1 MAGPIRDL
9 RLCGLSL
16 ESEKE
21 IDIPGYGNCTATER
35 STDVYCVHSPV
46 MKEQRAAAFMNVIAL
61 LKEMHRAGEMSFGQL
76 GVLTELHLNKRY
88 SVHRELRA
96 AIYIGILLISAGMG
110 LTIRQY
116 FAQLGDIAIVG
127 SLTIG
132 TLAAFGYCFL
142 KGKPWSHGEVESPN
156 ILFDYV
162 LLFGCTLY
170 AADVGYIETQ
180 FHLLG
185 DSWHNY
191 LLVSAALFFFLAYRF
206 DNRLVLSMALST
218 LAAWFGFQLSMRFLT
233 FHNYYRESAIAY
245 SLVTFAA
252 GSLSNRLAVKKHFFD
267 IYLNF
272 TVHFLLAA
280 LLTGVTE
287 YRFSSW
293 HLPAMSVSIAAVAVY
308 SMRTRR
314 FLYLLYAILYGYACL
329 SVVALEF
336 IDGTAAMYLY
346 GIVSSL
352 TVMGLIFILSRRF
365 KEGT

>member
-1 MAGPIRDL
+1 
-9 RLCGLSL
+9 
-16 ESEKE
+16 
-21 IDIPGYGNCTATER
+21 
-35 STDVYCVHSPV
+35 
-46 MKEQRAAAFMNVIAL
+46 MNVTSL
-61 LKEMHRAGEMSFGQL
+61 LKEMHRAGTLSSGQL
-76 GVLTELHLNKRY
+76 DVLTELHLKKRY
-88 SVHRELRA
+88 SIHQELRA
-96 AIYIGILLISAGMG
+96 AIYFGVLLITAGVG

-127 SLTIG
+127 SLTVG
-132 TLAAFGYCFL
+132 ALGAFLYCFM
-142 KGKPWSHGEVESPN
+142 KGKPWSGGEVESPN

-180 FHLLG
+180 FHVLG

-191 LLVSAALFFFLAYRF
+191 LLVSTALFFFLAYRF

-218 LAAWFGFQLSMRFLT
+218 LAAWFGFQLSARFLS
-233 FHNYYRESAIAY
+233 FYQYYRESAIAY
-245 SLVTFAA
+245 SLVTFAV
-252 GSLSNRLAVKKHFFD
+252 GSILHRLAVKKHFFD

-272 TVHFLLAA
+272 TVHFLLVA
-280 LLTGVTE
+280 LLSGVAQ

-293 HLPAMSVSIAAVAVY
+293 HLPAMAAAIAAVTVY

-314 FLYLLYAILYGYACL
+314 FLYMLYAILYGYACL
-329 SVVALEF
+329 SVVAIEF
-336 IDGTAAMYLY
+336 ISGTAAMYLY

-352 TVMGLIFILSRRF
+352 TVIGLIFILSRRF

>member
-1 MAGPIRDL
+1 
-9 RLCGLSL
+9 
-16 ESEKE
+16 
-21 IDIPGYGNCTATER
+21 
-35 STDVYCVHSPV
+35 
-46 MKEQRAAAFMNVIAL
+46 MNVISL
-61 LKEMHRAGEMSFGQL
+61 LKEMHRAGTLSPVQL
-76 GVLTELHLNKRY
+76 DVLTELHLKKRC
-88 SVHRELRA
+88 SVHQELRA
-96 AIYIGILLISAGMG
+96 AIYIGVLLITAGVG

-116 FAQLGDIAIVG
+116 FAQLGDIAIIG
-127 SLTIG
+127 SLTAG
-132 TLAAFGYCFL
+132 ALASFLYCFL
-142 KGKPWSHGEVESPN
+142 KGKSWSRGEVESPN

-170 AADVGYIETQ
+170 AANVGYIETQ
-180 FHLLG
+180 FHVLG

-218 LAAWFGFQLSMRFLT
+218 LAAWFGFQLSARFVS

-245 SLVTFAA
+245 SLVTFAL

-272 TVHFLLAA
+272 TIHFLLVA
-280 LLTGVTE
+280 LLSGVVE

-293 HLPAMSVSIAAVAVY
+293 HLPAMAAAIAAVAVW

-314 FLYLLYAILYGYACL
+314 FLYMLYAILYGYAGL

-336 IDGTAAMYLY
+336 INGMGAVYLY

-352 TVMGLIFILSRRF
+352 TVIGLIFILSRRL

>member
-1 MAGPIRDL
+1 
-9 RLCGLSL
+9 
-16 ESEKE
+16 
-21 IDIPGYGNCTATER
+21 
-35 STDVYCVHSPV
+35 
-46 MKEQRAAAFMNVIAL
+46 
-61 LKEMHRAGEMSFGQL
+61 MHRAGELSSGQL
-76 GVLTELHLNKRY
+76 DVLAEIHLKKRY
-88 SVHRELRA
+88 SIHQELRA
-96 AIYIGILLISAGMG
+96 AIYIGVLLITAGVG

-116 FAQLGDIAIVG
+116 FAQLGDIAIIG

-132 TLAAFGYCFL
+132 ALAAFLYCFL
-142 KGKPWSHGEVESPN
+142 KGKPYSSGEVESPN

-162 LLFGCTLY
+162 LFFGCALY

-180 FHLLG
+180 FHVLG

-191 LLVSAALFFFLAYRF
+191 FLVSAALFFFLAYPF

-218 LAAWFGFQLSMRFLT
+218 LAAWFGFQLSMHFLS
-233 FHNYYRESAIAY
+233 FHKYYRESAIAY

-252 GSLSNRLAVKKHFFD
+252 GSLSHRLAVKKHFFD

-280 LLTGVTE
+280 LLTGVAE

-293 HLPAMSVSIAAVAVY
+293 HLPAMAASIAAVAVY

-314 FLYLLYAILYGYACL
+314 FLYMLYAILYGYACL
-329 SVVALEF
+329 SVVALDF
-336 IDGTAAMYLY
+336 FHGTAAMYIY

-352 TVMGLIFILSRRF
+352 AVIGLIFTLSRRF